1 MFSAAGAAAQGKRWK
16 FPLGKLWGPL
26 MASFLQEFDPQRAV
40 AVRVYGQFSL
50 SLLPS
55 TCPILRELQSF
66 RAVLSQES
74 SWMVGGRGTQYG

>member
-1 MFSAAGAAAQGKRWK
+1 
-16 FPLGKLWGPL
+16 

-40 AVRVYGQFSL
+40 AVRVYGHFSL

-74 SWMVGGRGTQYG
+74 SWMVGGSQQPCHVGGHSLGK